1 MLDQF
6 TRELITHRMN
16 GLRNYR
22 SLIAIGVVAY
32 AAGMATAL
40 GLGLLR
46 PGIAD
51 DHLAKLA
58 ALASRS
64 TGQPATVIW
73 MEAQANQ
80 SWPRRPE
87 EIAKRLLVDIDV
99 GQCGIRQASNGD
111 RYDGKPLALYPGHRN
126 N

>member
-1 MLDQF
+1 MLDQS
-6 TRELITHRMN
+6 TRELITRRMN

-22 SLIAIGVVAY
+22 CLAAVGAIAYI
-32 AAGMATAL
+32 AGLATVFV
-40 GLGLLR
+40 LGLLR
-46 PGIAD
+46 PGIGD
-51 DHLAKLA
+51 DDLAKLA

-99 GQCGIRQASNGD
+99 GQCGIRQASNGN